1 MTTSPLVR
9 FGFFAAVLFL
19 VSPFAAHAAEP
30 PACLVGVV
38 TKDTGKVF
46 TQGTVPVQK
55 GELVYVLWVSANG
68 ITAVNAVGSYIAPSG
83 FVREMINTTTTYTYR
98 FFSGGTEV
106 VCSATLEVAAPV
118 VVPEG
123 PTTLRVSNVP
133 LLSGGV
139 AYPGASVPVAY
150 VQVVNTGKNATTLRG
165 FWIEQNGSASVS
177 SVIGLTTIDDKGG
190 LRGATGGTPG
200 ATPFVGRKA
209 LAPTEAVFAPGQM
222 RLFTVRA
229 TMAPVLSAYRNT
241 QLNIDVTGIETS
253 AAVTGSFPIRGTTWV
268 LQ

>member
-1 MTTSPLVR
+1 MSPLVR
-9 FGFFAAVLFL
+9 VTLLASMLFL
-19 VSPFAAHAAEP
+19 VSPFSAFAAEP
-30 PACLVGVV
+30 PTCLVGVV

-46 TQGTVPVQK
+46 TQGTVAVQK
-55 GELVYVLWVSANG
+55 GDWAYVLWVSANG
-68 ITAVNAVGSYIAPSG
+68 TTAVNAVGRAIAPSG
-83 FVREMINTTTTYTYR
+83 FVRENIDVTRTYTYR
-98 FFSGGTEV
+98 FTSAGQEV

-118 VVPEG
+118 AVPEG

-150 VQVVNTGKNATTLRG
+150 VQVQNTGKNATTLKG

-200 ATPFVGRKA
+200 ATPFVDGKA
-209 LAPTEAVFAPGQM
+209 LAPTEALFAPGQM

-229 TMAPVLSAYRNT
+229 TMAPVLTPYRNT
-241 QLNIDVTGIETS
+241 QLNIDVTGIETD
-253 AAVTGSFPIRGTTWV
+253 AAVTGTFPIPGTIWSI
-268 LQ
+268 Q